1 MAAHKIITTTL
12 SIFFLLSSI
21 FRSSNAAG
29 IAIYWGQN
37 GNEGSLASTCATG
50 NYEFVNIAFLS
61 SFGSGQTPVL
71 NLAGHCN
78 PDNNG
83 CAFVSDEINS
93 CQSQN
98 VKVLLSI
105 GGGVGRYSLSSA
117 NNAKQVAGF
126 LWNNYLGGQSDSRPL
141 GDAVL
146 DGVDFVIG
154 FGSGQ
159 FWDVLA
165 RELKSFGQVIL
176 SAAPQCPFPD
186 AQLDAAIRT
195 GLFDSV
201 WVQFYNNP
209 PCMYADNAD
218 NLLSSWNQWA
228 AYPISKLY
236 MGLPAAPEA
245 APSGGF
251 IPADVLISQVLP
263 TIKTS
268 SNYGGVMLWSKA
280 FDNGYSDA
288 IKGRILLK
296 KSSYCYGVRRLTMA
310 THLPLSLE
318 IEQVLV

>member
-1 MAAHKIITTTL
+1 MAAHKITTTL

-21 FRSSNAAG
+21 FRSSEAAG

-83 CAFVSDEINS
+83 CAFLSDEINS

-105 GGGVGRYSLSSA
+105 GGGAGSYSLSSA
-117 NNAKQVAGF
+117 DDARQVANF
-126 LWNNYLGGQSDSRPL
+126 LWNSYLGGQSDSRPL
-141 GDAVL
+141 GAAVL
-146 DGVDFVIG
+146 NGIDFDIES
-154 FGSGQ
+154 GSGQ

-165 RELKSFGQVIL
+165 QELKSFGQVIL
-176 SAAPQCPFPD
+176 SAAPQCPIPD
-186 AQLDAAIRT
+186 AHLDAAVKT

-209 PCMYADNAD
+209 PCMFADNAD
-218 NLLSSWNQWA
+218 NLLSSWNQWTA
-228 AYPISKLY
+228 FPISKLY

-288 IKGRILLK
+288 IKGSI
-296 KSSYCYGVRRLTMA
+296 G
-310 THLPLSLE
+310 
-318 IEQVLV
+318 

>member
-1 MAAHKIITTTL
+1 MAAHKITTTL

-21 FRSSNAAG
+21 FHSSDAAG

-61 SFGSGQTPVL
+61 SFGGGQTPVL

-83 CAFVSDEINS
+83 CTILSNEINS

-105 GGGVGRYSLSSA
+105 GGGTGSYSLYSA
-117 NNAKQVAGF
+117 DDAKEVANF
-126 LWNNYLGGQSDSRPL
+126 IWNSYLGGQSDSRPL

-146 DGVDFVIG
+146 DGVDFDIE
-154 FGSGQ
+154 FGLDQ

-165 RELKSFGQVIL
+165 QELKSFGQVIL
-176 SAAPQCPFPD
+176 SAAPQCPIPD

-209 PCMYADNAD
+209 SCMYADNTD
-218 NLLSSWNQWA
+218 DLLSSWNQWA
-228 AYPISKLY
+228 AYPILKLY

-251 IPADVLISQVLP
+251 IPVDELISEVLP
-263 TIKTS
+263 TIKAY

-288 IKGRILLK
+288 IKDSIYQLK
-296 KSSYCYGVRRLTMA
+296 GSS
-310 THLPLSLE
+310 
-318 IEQVLV
+318 